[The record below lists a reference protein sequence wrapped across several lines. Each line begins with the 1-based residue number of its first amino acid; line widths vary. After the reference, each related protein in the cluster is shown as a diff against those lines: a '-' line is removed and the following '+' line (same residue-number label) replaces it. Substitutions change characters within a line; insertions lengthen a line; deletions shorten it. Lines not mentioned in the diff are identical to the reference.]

1 MCCDKSSEHDWGQ
14 KISSTLNHQ
23 VLEFT
28 LLILMRVAVWFPPA
42 CPVPDM
48 LGTSCNFLLSLL
60 VKQEHLT
67 AQLLPCPACC
77 AVLPCPACCAVLP
90 CPACCAVLPCPACCA
105 VLRCAVLRYAALR
118 CAALRCDATSSD
130 AELGIGGEGGRA
142 GQGQGRQAGPACTGL
157 GPRSSTLLIALFS
170 YTCTQCTVLCAV
182 LLPIWMCLIVN
193 EDKHFF

>member
-77 AVLPCPACCAVLP
+77 AVLPCPACCAVL
-90 CPACCAVLPCPACCA
+90 
-105 VLRCAVLRYAALR
+105 RCAVLRYAALR

-157 GPRSSTLLIALFS
+157 GPRSSTLLTALFS

>member
-77 AVLPCPACCAVLP
+77 AVLPCPACCAVLR
-90 CPACCAVLPCPACCA
+90 CA
-105 VLRCAVLRYAALR
+105 VLRCAALR
-118 CAALRCDATSSD
+118 CAAL
-130 AELGIGGEGGRA
+130 
-142 GQGQGRQAGPACTGL
+142 
-157 GPRSSTLLIALFS
+157 
-170 YTCTQCTVLCAV
+170 
-182 LLPIWMCLIVN
+182 
-193 EDKHFF
+193 